1 MNHEHKSVQANN
13 MTYILDEQMAFKL
26 LHAMREEFNWAGT
39 MFCKTDVAD
48 TIEDRRAADD
58 LEPLPEAQLTD
69 ATNKIM
75 QSYGWGEITS
85 WLAEKGSEYLDYII
99 EEKLEYPASHFLD

>member
-85 WLAEKGSEYLDYII
+85 WLAEKGSEDLDYII
-99 EEKLEYPASHFLD
+99 EEKLEYPASHSLD

>member
-1 MNHEHKSVQANN
+1 MNHEHKSVQANH
-13 MTYILDEQMAFKL
+13 MTYIMDEQMAFRL

-39 MFCKTDVAD
+39 MFSKTDVVD
-48 TIEDRRAADD
+48 TIEYRREADD
-58 LEPLPEAQLTD
+58 LEPLTDDQLTD

-85 WLAEKGSEYLDYII
+85 WMAEKGSEYLGYII
-99 EEKLEYPASHFLD
+99 EEKIEYPVSL